1 MYRNKLWKSIFNAL
15 YLVIFI
21 RFLRNILE
29 KLAPSCEHGQYP
41 KYLILALFSDKG
53 MLLGYTDLLSDARD
67 YMDHSTWGITISKL
81 TPYGYRDIDNG
92 SPNDSPNE
100 PKRMVSLYWS
110 GNSSKERDSDLAR
123 TYGFNRTTIEWLVRT
138 FNNTVYY

>member
-21 RFLRNILE
+21 RFLRSILE
-29 KLAPSCEHGQYP
+29 KIVPSVEHGQYP

-53 MLLGYTDLLSDARD
+53 MLLGYTNSIADARD

-81 TPYGYRDIDNG
+81 TPYGYRDIDSG
-92 SPNDSPNE
+92 SPNE
-100 PKRMVSLYWS
+100 PKPMVSLYWS
-110 GNSSKERDSDLAR
+110 GNSSKERDIDLAR

>member
-1 MYRNKLWKSIFNAL
+1 MYCFNVWKSIFNAL

-29 KLAPSCEHGQYP
+29 KMIPSFEHGQYP
-41 KYLILALFSDKG
+41 RYLILALFSDKG
-53 MLLGYTDLLSDARD
+53 MLLGYTDSIDDARA
-67 YMDHSTWGITISKL
+67 YMEKTTWGITISKL
-81 TPYGYRDIDNG
+81 TPYGYRDIDH
-92 SPNDSPNE
+92 SSLNE

-110 GNSSKERDSDLAR
+110 GNSSKERDIDLAR

-138 FNNTVYY
+138 LNNTVYY